1 VRVVCTGA
9 CCGAVDARGDVGAC
23 CEGGAEGC
31 DVKRRHVP
39 RVCFVSWLSD
49 CDRSEE
55 SA

>member
-1 VRVVCTGA
+1 
-9 CCGAVDARGDVGAC
+9 
-23 CEGGAEGC
+23 
-31 DVKRRHVP
+31 VKRRHVP